1 MALNVK
7 TEMKGKL
14 LVITIDTAQRHG
26 KSASGKSETVA
37 STKGNIKVEG
47 TDMIANPSSPSVKFT
62 ALLEP
67 TMTK

>member
-47 TDMIANPSSPSVKFT
+47 TDITLGLNAYVPVSG
-62 ALLEP
+62 
-67 TMTK
+67 